1 MRKKTEW
8 TEQRAEKNAEK
19 TRKKKRWLLY
29 QLANAEGKKLPENKK
44 YIKSPEGLVSFP
56 AILSLRFFKSAFF

>member
-44 YIKSPEGLVSFP
+44 YIRAL
-56 AILSLRFFKSAFF
+56 